1 MREIKLDDLTT
12 ILIPTLDENE
22 ERKRLKNFYD
32 VCNKLFKDKPEY
44 FYTSEEVKK
53 LKEDPN
59 NKFI

>member
-1 MREIKLDDLTT
+1 MREYKLNSLTT
-12 ILIPTLDENE
+12 FLIPTLDVEE

-53 LKEDPN
+53 LKEDPK